1 MKKEI
6 KPDEPA
12 FLEEGDII
20 TIKPG
25 MQIYV
30 ELPETFVYSNG
41 KDPKKLAQTNIKV
54 GEVRTNGAGET
65 LNTKKFAGSY
75 LVQDARSQG
84 GGTGHGPGDVY
95 PDGHHIIATKL
106 KSGNEYNPNGG
117 LISFYQSGCFNAM
130 IEPKDIQAEGKLQ
143 KTWIPIPEK
152 TSKPKMK

>member
-1 MKKEI
+1 MTKEI
-6 KPDEPA
+6 QKEQPA

-20 TIKPG
+20 KIKTG
-25 MQIYV
+25 MKIYV

-41 KDPKKLAQTNIKV
+41 KDPKKLAQTDIKV
-54 GEVRTNGAGET
+54 GEVRTNAAGDT
-65 LNTKKFAGSY
+65 LDTKKFAGAY

-106 KSGNEYNPNGG
+106 KAGNEYNPNGG
-117 LISFYQSGCFNAM
+117 LISFYQSGFFTAM

-143 KTWIPIPEK
+143 KTWIPVVDK
-152 TSKPKMK
+152 KSKPKMK